1 MLRVNRHLTFT
12 IFWLFACAVVAQ
24 NSGQQASK
32 DRSFNLV
39 RDLAGEN
46 SWTLAYQQAT
56 DFLDQYPNA
65 EEREEVR
72 YLQVLSGLKGFLPEG
87 TTLAIQY
94 LDNRAIGVRTDQ
106 IKIAWADFLFAKK
119 EYQKAGEIYGQ
130 ITRKFVA
137 QRTYVR
143 SQYFVAYCSYVAGD
157 EEEALT
163 KFKEVTLYQDEYR
176 IKSAY
181 YAGSILYEQ
190 KSYEEALRYLLI
202 ADEETSLQLSGMIA
216 NVYFQLDRRDDL
228 IAYAKNK
235 IEKSNRT
242 TKIAL
247 YRLLGEVYFDQRN
260 FEEASGNFQ
269 RSIDLSKKGA
279 EVSTYYKLAFSYD
292 QLDQPD
298 KAIDNYKIAALKNS
312 EVGQLSAFRL
322 GQLYVNQEE
331 FNFAAQSFEQA
342 SRFDFNEEIKEQSTF
357 LPGKLKLKIG
367 NFEEAITD
375 LERYLETYPD
385 ASWRSEATDLLAE
398 AYLRTSNYEKAI
410 AHIESLPRQTE
421 ITRTAY
427 QQVTLRKGQQLFNE
441 TKFERSRRF
450 LSKSLRYTP
459 NQELVAQA
467 YYWMAESYVAS
478 EDPTAARRAYQSV
491 LNLGGGR
498 EVRQLKGLSHY
509 GLGYI
514 AYNEQNY
521 NQAAQA
527 FQAYLATVDSEHP
540 YHQDATLRL
549 ADCQYALKNFSNAN
563 SGYQQLLNANYP
575 RMDYLHYQLG
585 LVAYQQEDQPE
596 AERQFQRVVSD
607 YPTSVLADNAAFQT
621 GQMWFENAEF
631 ASAIRTFSIVVD
643 QYGSS
648 GLLPYALVKRG
659 VCQANLEALDK
670 AEADFAKVIRDF
682 SNHEAAGDAI
692 IGLQDL
698 QKRGVEVASFSELL
712 ARYKQANP
720 DNSSLESIDFEQ
732 IKTNYFNRKY
742 AQLGFLVDQFVK
754 DYPESNFL
762 PDAYY
767 YLADGYYRSFDYT
780 QAVTQFNRLLVYPNY
795 DYYQRVLDK
804 RGKSLL
810 NLGRNREAVSN
821 YQLLGGAARNP
832 REKYLAREGLM
843 KAYQSIDGD
852 SAIYFADEILNANWK
867 PINGEHLAQITKL
880 RLFMEQERI
889 TEAKTIAD
897 QLRQES
903 SDEIGAEAAYLYGAI
918 LAEEQN
924 HDASNQS
931 IFQLLNEF
939 ASYATW
945 TDRGYLLLI
954 DNYIALNEL
963 LQAEATANSIIEKS
977 ENEELKLEAAAKLEQ
992 VKALELELLK
1002 QEQDSVEQVINEADS
1017 IK

>member
-12 IFWLFACAVVAQ
+12 FFWLCALTLAAQ

-32 DRSFNLV
+32 DRHYNLV
-39 RDLAGEN
+39 RDLVGEK
-46 SWTLAYQQAT
+46 SWILAYQQAT
-56 DFLDQYPNA
+56 DFLDQYPA
-65 EEREEVR
+65 SEEQQEVG
-72 YLQVLSGLKGFLPEG
+72 YLRVLSSLKGFLPEG
-87 TTLAIQY
+87 TDLASRY
-94 LDNRAIGVRTDQ
+94 LDNRPIGIRTDQ
-106 IKIAWADFLFAKK
+106 IKIAWADLLFAKK
-119 EYQKAGEIYGQ
+119 QYEQAREIYSQ
-130 ITRKFVA
+130 ITRKFVSQKA
-137 QRTYVR
+137 FVR
-143 SQYFVAYCSYVAGD
+143 SQYFIAYCSYAAGD
-157 EEEALT
+157 KDKALT
-163 KFKEVTLYQDEYR
+163 KFKEITLYQDEYR

-190 KSYEEALRYLLI
+190 KTYEEALRYLLI
-202 ADEETSLQLSGMIA
+202 ADEDATLQLSGMIA
-216 NVYFQLDRRDDL
+216 NVYFQLDKRDDL

-235 IEKSNRT
+235 IDKSNRT

-260 FEEASGNFQ
+260 FEASSDNFQ
-269 RSIDLSKKGA
+269 RSIDLSKKGV
-279 EVSTYYKLAFSYD
+279 EVGTYYKLAFSYD
-292 QLDQPD
+292 QLRLPD

-342 SRFDFNEEIKEQSTF
+342 SRFDFNQEIKEQSSF

-367 NFEEAITD
+367 NFEEAISD
-375 LERYLETYPD
+375 LELYLENYPD
-385 ASWRSEATDLLAE
+385 ASRRSEATDLLAE

-459 NQELVAQA
+459 DQELVAQA

-478 EDPTAARRAYQSV
+478 EDQAAARRAYNSV
-491 LNLGGGR
+491 LSLGGSR
-498 EVRQLKGLSHY
+498 EVRKLKGLSHY

-521 NQAAQA
+521 PQAARG
-527 FQAYLATVDSEHP
+527 FEAYLSTLDSDHP
-540 YHQDATLRL
+540 YYQDATLRL
-549 ADCQYALKNFSNAN
+549 ADCQYVLKDFSKAR
-563 SGYQQLLNANYP
+563 SGYQSLLNANYP
-575 RMDYLHYQLG
+575 RKDYLHYQLG
-585 LVAYQQEDQPE
+585 LVAYQQEEQAE
-596 AERQFQRVVSD
+596 AERQFQYVVSD
-607 YPTSVLADNAAFQT
+607 FPTSVLADNAAFQT

-631 ASAIRTFSIVVD
+631 ASAIRAFSIVVE

-670 AEADFAKVIRDF
+670 AETDFAKVIGDF

-720 DNSSLESIDFEQ
+720 ENSSLESIDFEQ

-742 AQLGFLVDQFVK
+742 AQLQFLVDQFVK

-767 YLADGYYRSFDYT
+767 YLADGHYRSFDYT
-780 QAVTQFNRLLVYPNY
+780 QAVTQFNRLLNYPNY

-810 NLGRNREAVSN
+810 NLERDREAVSN
-821 YQLLGGAARNP
+821 YLLLEQAARNP

-852 SAIYFADEILNANWK
+852 SAIYFADAILTANWK

-880 RLFMEQERI
+880 RLFMEQDRI
-889 TEAKTIAD
+889 AEAKSISD
-897 QLRQES
+897 QLRKES
-903 SDEIGAEAAYLYGAI
+903 SDEVGAESAYLYATI
-918 LAEEQN
+918 LAIEKNYE
-924 HDASNQS
+924 ASNQS

-939 ASYATW
+939 ASYANW

-977 ENEELKLEAAAKLEQ
+977 ENEELKNAAATKLEQ

-1002 QEQDSVEQVINEADS
+1002 QEQDSVQQVINEADS